1 MITYINESDWNNTK
15 KVTKKDFSDFC
26 KYVESFYGVGGIYD
40 MSANQKQ
47 IQACVMEYLKNPV
60 GNEFCADSVDREK
73 VRDLLMEMFLLEWP
87 TIAIFKLKK

>member
-15 KVTKKDFSDFC
+15 KVTKKDFDDFC

-87 TIAIFKLKK
+87 TNE